1 MKRRV
6 GRVGLVCAAALAL
19 CGLPG
24 HAATPAGAL
33 PTLSFEA
40 PPRFASVVKDLDH
53 PDRERLRQLMALTG
67 LAQPGPTIHV
77 VLAPESSR
85 LARTAPSWAA
95 GFAVPARDLIVL
107 FPERTPPYPDDSRPD
122 VLAHEIAHI
131 LMWRAAA
138 GRPTPRWFDEGVAMV
153 GGGWWGL
160 EDRGRVLLAV
170 LRHGEIPLAELN
182 ALFGQ
187 GPAGA
192 SRAYAL
198 AGAFVRDLL
207 ARHGPD
213 TAARILARVARGE
226 PFALAFQEVTGVSE
240 SEAES
245 SFWRRATFWDRW
257 LPFLTSSITLWIAVT
272 LLALWAMHRRR
283 QRDAAMMDQWEAED
297 AWREAR
303 REDPTPTSGGGNGSP
318 HGGNDELVN

>member
-1 MKRRV
+1 MTGRAW
-6 GRVGLVCAAALAL
+6 RVGLVFLAVLAL
-19 CGLPG
+19 SRASG
-24 HAATPAGAL
+24 HAATPAL

-40 PPRFASVVKDLDH
+40 PPRLASVVQELDH
-53 PDRERLRQLMALTG
+53 PDPERLHQLMKLTG

-77 VLAPESSR
+77 VLAPGSSR
-85 LARTAPSWAA
+85 LARSTPSWVA
-95 GFAVPARDLIVL
+95 GFAIPARDLIVL
-107 FPERTPPYPDDSRPD
+107 FPDRTPPYPDDNRPD
-122 VLAHEIAHI
+122 VLAHEIAHV

-182 ALFGQ
+182 ALFEEGST
-187 GPAGA
+187 GA
-192 SRAYAL
+192 ARAYAL
-198 AGAFVRDLL
+198 AGAFVRDLM
-207 ARHGPD
+207 ARHGAD
-213 TAARILARVARGE
+213 TAARILARVASGE
-226 PFALAFQEVTGVSE
+226 PFTRAFREVTGVSE

-257 LPFLTSSITLWIAVT
+257 LPFLTSSITLWIGVT

-283 QRDAAMMDQWEAED
+283 RRDAAMMERWEEED
-297 AWREAR
+297 AWRESVVEGPR
-303 REDPTPTSGGGNGSP
+303 SSGGGNDSAQGR
-318 HGGNDELVN
+318 DDDLVN

>member
-1 MKRRV
+1 MIGRAWWV
-6 GRVGLVCAAALAL
+6 GFVFAAVLVF
-19 CGLPG
+19 GGFPV
-24 HAATPAGAL
+24 HAATSARAL

-40 PPRFASVVKDLDH
+40 PPRLASVVKELDH
-53 PDRERLRQLMALTG
+53 PDPERLRQLMELTG
-67 LAQPGPTIHV
+67 LTQPGPTIHV
-77 VLAPESSR
+77 VLAPDSSR
-85 LARTAPSWAA
+85 LARSAPSWVA
-95 GFAVPARDLIVL
+95 GFAIPARDLIVL
-107 FPERTPPYPDDSRPD
+107 FPERTPPYPDDNRPE
-122 VLAHEIAHI
+122 VLAHEIAHV

-182 ALFGQ
+182 ALFGH
-187 GPAGA
+187 GSAGA

-213 TAARILARVARGE
+213 TAARILARVSGGE
-226 PFALAFQEVTGVSE
+226 PFALAFREVTGVSE

-245 SFWRRATFWDRW
+245 SFWNRATFWDRW

-272 LLALWAMHRRR
+272 LLAIWAMRRRR
-283 QRDAAMMDQWEAED
+283 QRDAAMMAQWEAED
-297 AWREAR
+297 AWREEPDSAS
-303 REDPTPTSGGGNGSP
+303 SGGGNGSL
-318 HGGNDELVN
+318 HAHDDDELIN

>member
-1 MKRRV
+1 MTARAWW
-6 GRVGLVCAAALAL
+6 VGLLIIVT
-19 CGLPG
+19 LPLGGARG
-24 HAATPAGAL
+24 HAETRAL

-40 PPRFASVVKDLDH
+40 PPRLASVVKELDH
-53 PDRERLRQLMALTG
+53 PDPERLRQLMELTG

-77 VLAPESSR
+77 FLAPDSSR
-85 LARTAPSWAA
+85 LARSAPSWVA

-107 FPERTPPYPDDSRPD
+107 FPDRTPPYPDDNRPE
-122 VLAHEIAHI
+122 VLAHEIAHV

-170 LRHGEIPLAELN
+170 LRHGEVPLAELN

-187 GPAGA
+187 GSAGA

-207 ARHGPD
+207 ARHGRD

-226 PFALAFQEVTGVSE
+226 RFPEAFESVVGQSE
-240 SEAES
+240 AEAES

-257 LPFLTSSITLWIAVT
+257 LPFLTSSITLWIGVT

-283 QRDAAMMDQWEAED
+283 RRDAAMMERWEEED
-297 AWREAR
+297 AWRESMR
-303 REDPTPTSGGGNGSP
+303 GGSWPKSGGNGSSQ
-318 HGGNDELVN
+318 GRDDDLIN

>member
-1 MKRRV
+1 M
-6 GRVGLVCAAALAL
+6 
-19 CGLPG
+19 
-24 HAATPAGAL
+24 

-40 PPRFASVVKDLDH
+40 PPRLQAVVKELDH
-53 PDRERLRQLMALTG
+53 PDPKRLRQLMRLTG
-67 LAQPGPTIHV
+67 LAQPGETIHV
-77 VLAPESSR
+77 VLAAESSR
-85 LARTAPSWAA
+85 LARNAPGWVA
-95 GFAVPARDLIVL
+95 GFAIPSRDLIVL
-107 FPERTPPYPDDSRPD
+107 FPERTPPYPDDSRAE
-122 VLAHEIAHI
+122 VLAHEIAHV

-182 ALFGQ
+182 ALFGT
-187 GPAGA
+187 GSAGV

-213 TAARILARVARGE
+213 TAARILSRVGRGQ
-226 PFALAFQEVTGVSE
+226 PFPAAFREVTGQ
-240 SEAES
+240 SEAEAES
-245 SFWRRATFWDRW
+245 AFWRRATFWDRW
-257 LPFLTSSITLWIAVT
+257 IPFLTSSITLWIGVT

-283 QRDAAMMDQWEAED
+283 RRDAAMMERWETED
-297 AWREAR
+297 AWRER
-303 REDPTPTSGGGNGSP
+303 REESRSSGDDRGNGSA
-318 HGGNDELVN
+318 HGGGGELIN